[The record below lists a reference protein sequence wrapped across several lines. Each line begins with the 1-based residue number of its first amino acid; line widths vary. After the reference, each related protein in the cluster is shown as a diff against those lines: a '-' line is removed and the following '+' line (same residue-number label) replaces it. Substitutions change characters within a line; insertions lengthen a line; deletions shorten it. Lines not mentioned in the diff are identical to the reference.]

1 MSDFFFF
8 RPRKTRS
15 ICDSS
20 RLRMLPF
27 LPENSDLNPA
37 PFQERF
43 QSYHQ
48 VLSVSSF
55 PFTNSL
61 NLLRA
66 TRLLNFA
73 RLSLSLQAPH
83 PPTARFGSRLCLLP
97 NLSVGS
103 SACPLPSTPLIY
115 DKHFFFATPFLL
127 FFLFFLFLFHLLSSK
142 FNNDNRFQ
150 FLKFFIFFENPPS
163 FFINF

>member
-1 MSDFFFF
+1 MSDFLFF
-8 RPRKTRS
+8 RPRRTRS

-27 LPENSDLNPA
+27 LPENLDLNPA

-73 RLSLSLQAPH
+73 RLSLSLRAPH

-115 DKHFFFATPFLL
+115 DKHFFFARGFSFFFIKIFIFSNPF
-127 FFLFFLFLFHLLSSK
+127 SSK
-142 FNNDNRFQ
+142 SQ
-150 FLKFFIFFENPPS
+150 SQQPKTQLKKT
-163 FFINF
+163 

>member
-8 RPRKTRS
+8 RPRRTRS

-83 PPTARFGSRLCLLP
+83 PPAPMPQLSLRLLP

-103 SACPLPSTPLIY
+103 PACPLPSTPLIY
-115 DKHFFFATPFLL
+115 DKHFFFARGFSFFFIKNFIFSIPF
-127 FFLFFLFLFHLLSSK
+127 SSK
-142 FNNDNRFQ
+142 SQ
-150 FLKFFIFFENPPS
+150 SQQPKTQLKKT
-163 FFINF
+163 